1 MASKKRSLSSEEDN
15 PVTKKRILS
24 DENGDP
30 LVNGT
35 TEPTEPAD
43 GDKLENFRKEA
54 IYRRMKHYFREYER
68 SQSRIV
74 ELERKKN
81 TCETGLAAISACW
94 SQLVETIRLLA
105 KPEDLPSKNNGVEE
119 VFDLTAYF
127 EDEDVQ
133 RLQINFENYRNV
145 TQALVSRL
153 VEKGGNTGPNLLTD
167 ELYLKWQNAQTEC
180 AALRSQLDLI
190 RKKLQDSEALAEIYR
205 ENLTAVE
212 NRCERLKSKS
222 VLASHPLSAE
232 TRHDDK
238 GAFSEKISSPIRATD
253 PGGQINGNIDISV
266 DDKPSYWQTIAE
278 ERDRRII
285 ELDRQVTELRKENFD
300 VVCQIKSPSSEL
312 LSETPLYKATI
323 DKMSHLQFS
332 NTELQSDITALKE
345 ELALATEAR
354 VAAEE
359 SIPTDLSQQVQE
371 LRAMITRK
379 DTDISRLREIRDQ
392 QQAELNERKQKDATK
407 MASLEQYKALAD
419 NRHDF
424 IEILKTQL
432 KLSHARLAASTGNED
447 IMTFLLGDQSDVKYT
462 QVLQER
468 LAAAE
473 NELAACRQAMSVYE
487 TDRADAVAAHADVLR
502 QLSQA
507 RVELQKYHSVY
518 GDTSVSAE
526 SSALMERL
534 RQKEEEAHALRLQQS
549 QHAEAETS
557 LYAELDKL
565 SIAWEGLDRQLKN
578 KVFDLSGLEERLVKS
593 GLDRAKSENK
603 YYQAVREKEAI
614 EGERKALQRV
624 IDKHEKIHERSKE
637 MERSLQQQLS
647 ACKQE
652 SEYYL
657 ADLRAADAKLREL
670 QSDNKLLRNTSQ
682 AVEQSLV
689 EIRQRVADLENQL
702 ESKRAQ
708 LRKQDENMAHL
719 KKDHERQLMKQRMAA
734 ATTATK
740 PIKDSELQV
749 QLDEAM
755 SLLKCS
761 TCKQSMRTI
770 VLSKCMHTFCKDC
783 IDARLSTRQRK
794 CPSCNL
800 AFGQND
806 VLQIY
811 FQ

>member
-1 MASKKRSLSSEEDN
+1 MASKKRSLSGEGDN

-24 DENGDP
+24 GENEDP
-30 LVNGT
+30 IVNGT
-35 TEPTEPAD
+35 TDPPEPAD
-43 GDKLENFRKEA
+43 SDKLENFRKEA
-54 IYRRMKHYFREYER
+54 IYRRMKHYFREHER

-74 ELERKKN
+74 ELERRKN
-81 TCETGLAAISACW
+81 TCEAGLAAISACW

-105 KPEDLPSKNNGVEE
+105 KPDDLPSANNGVEE

-127 EDEDVQ
+127 EEEDAQ
-133 RLQINFENYRNV
+133 QLRINFENCRNA
-145 TQALVSRL
+145 THALVSRL
-153 VEKGGNTGPNLLTD
+153 VEMGGNNLLTD
-167 ELYLKWQNAQTEC
+167 ETYLKWQNAQTEC
-180 AALRSQLDLI
+180 AVLRSQLDLI
-190 RKKLQDSEALAEIYR
+190 RKKLQDSEALTEIYR
-205 ENLTAVE
+205 EHLAAAE

-222 VLASHPLSAE
+222 VLASHSLLSTE

-238 GAFSEKISSPIRATD
+238 GALSEKPPSPIHATD
-253 PGGQINGNIDISV
+253 PGGQVNGNIDIPV
-266 DDKPSYWQTIAE
+266 ENNLSYWQTVAE
-278 ERDRRII
+278 ERDRRIA
-285 ELDRQVTELRKENFD
+285 ELDRLVTELRKEKFD
-300 VVCQIKSPSSEL
+300 LVSQVKLPSLEL
-312 LSETPLYKATI
+312 LSDNPHFKAAI
-323 DKMSHLQFS
+323 EKISHLQY
-332 NTELQSDITALKE
+332 NNNELQSDIANLKE

-354 VAAEE
+354 ATAEDA
-359 SIPTDLSQQVQE
+359 IPTDFGQQVQE
-371 LRAMITRK
+371 LKAMIVRK

-407 MASLEQYKALAD
+407 LASLEQYKILAD

-432 KLSHARLAASTGNED
+432 KLSHARLAASTGKED
-447 IMTFLLGDQSDVKYT
+447 VMTFLLGNESDIKYI

-468 LAAAE
+468 LTAAE
-473 NELAACRQAMSVYE
+473 DELAACRQAISAYE
-487 TDRADAVAAHADVLR
+487 TDRADVVAVHADVLR

-578 KVFDLSGLEERLVKS
+578 KIFDLSGLEERLVKS

-614 EGERKALQRV
+614 EGERKSLQRV
-624 IDKHEKIHERSKE
+624 IDKHEKIQERSKE

-657 ADLRAADAKLREL
+657 ADYRATASKLRDMQL
-670 QSDNKLLRNTSQ
+670 DNDRLRNTTQ

-689 EIRQRVADLENQL
+689 DIRQHVADLENQL
-702 ESKRAQ
+702 ESKRAE
-708 LRKQDENMAHL
+708 LRKQDENVAHL
-719 KKDHERQLMKQRMAA
+719 KKEHERQLMKQKISAA
-734 ATTATK
+734 ATATK
-740 PIKDSELQV
+740 PVKDSELQV

>member
-1 MASKKRSLSSEEDN
+1 MTPLRS
-15 PVTKKRILS
+15 
-24 DENGDP
+24 
-30 LVNGT
+30 
-35 TEPTEPAD
+35 
-43 GDKLENFRKEA
+43 F
-54 IYRRMKHYFREYER
+54 
-68 SQSRIV
+68 
-74 ELERKKN
+74 
-81 TCETGLAAISACW
+81 
-94 SQLVETIRLLA
+94 QLVETIRLLA
-105 KPEDLPSKNNGVEE
+105 KPEDLPSTNNGVEE

-133 RLQINFENYRNV
+133 RLNFNFENYRNV
-145 TQALVSRL
+145 TQALVFRL
-153 VEKGGNTGPNLLTD
+153 IEKGGNTSPNLLTD
-167 ELYLKWQNAQTEC
+167 ETYLKWQNAQTEC

-190 RKKLQDSEALAEIYR
+190 RKKLQDSEALAELYR
-205 ENLTAVE
+205 ENLTTAE

-238 GAFSEKISSPIRATD
+238 GVFVEKISSPIRVTD

-266 DDKPSYWQTIAE
+266 DDKLSYWQTIAE
-278 ERDRRII
+278 ERDRRIT
-285 ELDRQVTELRKENFD
+285 ELDRQVTELRKEKFD
-300 VVCQIKSPSSEL
+300 VIKSPSSEL
-312 LSETPLYKATI
+312 LLESPLYKATI
-323 DKMSHLQFS
+323 DKISHIQFS
-332 NTELQSDITALKE
+332 NTELQSDIAALKE
-345 ELALATEAR
+345 ELALAMEAR

-359 SIPTDLSQQVQE
+359 SIPTDLGQQAQE
-371 LRAMITRK
+371 LRTMITRK

-407 MASLEQYKALAD
+407 MASLEQFKALAD
-419 NRHDF
+419 NRHASFLDF

-447 IMTFLLGDQSDVKYT
+447 VMTFLLGDQADVKYA

-468 LAAAE
+468 LATAE
-473 NELAACRQAMSVYE
+473 NELAACRQAMSAYE

-549 QHAEAETS
+549 RHVEAETS

-652 SEYYL
+652 TEYYV

-670 QSDNKLLRNTSQ
+670 QSDNKMFRNTSQ
-682 AVEQSLV
+682 AVEQVLV
-689 EIRQRVADLENQL
+689 DTRQHVGDLENQL
-702 ESKRAQ
+702 ESKKAQ
-708 LRKQDENMAHL
+708 LRKQEETIAHL
-719 KKDHERQLMKQRMAA
+719 NKDHERQLMKQRMAA
-734 ATTATK
+734 AATATK
-740 PIKDSELQV
+740 PVKDSELQV

-755 SLLKCS
+755 VWFSVFN
-761 TCKQSMRTI
+761 R
-770 VLSKCMHTFCKDC
+770 
-783 IDARLSTRQRK
+783 DASIHSPTVSSEMLD
-794 CPSCNL
+794 L
-800 AFGQND
+800 
-806 VLQIY
+806 
-811 FQ
+811 

>member
-1 MASKKRSLSSEEDN
+1 MASKKRSLSGEEDN

-24 DENGDP
+24 DENGEP

-35 TEPTEPAD
+35 TDPPEPAD

-68 SQSRIV
+68 SQSRVV
-74 ELERKKN
+74 ELERRRD

-94 SQLVETIRLLA
+94 SQLVETIRLLV
-105 KPEDLPSKNNGVEE
+105 KPEDLPSTNNGVEE

-127 EDEDVQ
+127 EEEDAQ

-145 TQALVSRL
+145 TLALVSRL
-153 VEKGGNTGPNLLTD
+153 VEMGGNTGFNLLTD
-167 ELYLKWQNAQTEC
+167 ETYLKWQNAQTEC

-190 RKKLQDSEALAEIYR
+190 RKKLQDSEALTENCR
-205 ENLTAVE
+205 EQLNAAE

-222 VLASHPLSAE
+222 VLASHSLSAE
-232 TRHDDK
+232 TRHDK
-238 GAFSEKISSPIRATD
+238 GASSEKISSPIHTTD
-253 PGGQINGNIDISV
+253 LGGHVNGNIDISA
-266 DDKPSYWQTIAE
+266 DDKPSYWQTMAE
-278 ERDRRII
+278 ERDRRIT
-285 ELDRQVTELRKENFD
+285 ELERQVTELRKEKFD
-300 VVCQIKSPSSEL
+300 LVCQIKSPPLEL
-312 LSETPLYKATI
+312 LSETPHFKAAI
-323 DKMSHLQFS
+323 EKISHLQFS
-332 NTELQSDITALKE
+332 NNELQSDIANLKE
-345 ELALATEAR
+345 ELTLATEAR
-354 VAAEE
+354 VTAEDA
-359 SIPTDLSQQVQE
+359 IPTDFGQQVQE
-371 LRAMITRK
+371 LRAMIARK

-468 LAAAE
+468 LTAAE
-473 NELAACRQAMSVYE
+473 EELTACRQAMSAYE
-487 TDRADAVAAHADVLR
+487 TDRADAVAAHTDVLR

-526 SSALMERL
+526 SSALIERL
-534 RQKEEEAHALRLQQS
+534 RQKEEETHALRLQQS

-565 SIAWEGLDRQLKN
+565 SVAWEGLDRQLKN
-578 KVFDLSGLEERLVKS
+578 KVFDLSSLEDRLVKS

-614 EGERKALQRV
+614 EGERKSLQRV
-624 IDKHEKIHERSKE
+624 IDKHEKIQERSKE
-637 MERSLQQQLS
+637 MERSLQQQMS

-657 ADLRAADAKLREL
+657 ADYRATASKLRDMQL
-670 QSDNKLLRNTSQ
+670 DNDRLRNTTQ

-689 EIRQRVADLENQL
+689 DIRQHVADLESQL
-702 ESKRAQ
+702 ESKRTE
-708 LRKQDENMAHL
+708 LRRQDENIAHL
-719 KKDHERQLMKQRMAA
+719 KKDHERQLTKQKMAA
-734 ATTATK
+734 TATATK
-740 PIKDSELQV
+740 PVKDSDLQV

>member
-24 DENGDP
+24 DENGEP
-30 LVNGT
+30 MVNGT
-35 TEPTEPAD
+35 SEPPESTD
-43 GDKLENFRKEA
+43 GDKLEIFRKEA

-68 SQSRIV
+68 SQNRVV

-81 TCETGLAAISACW
+81 TCESGLAAISACW
-94 SQLVETIRLLA
+94 SQLVDAIRLLT
-105 KPEDLPSKNNGVEE
+105 KPEEFPSTINSVEE

-127 EDEDVQ
+127 EDEDAQ
-133 RLQINFENYRNV
+133 QLQINFDNYRNV
-145 TQALVSRL
+145 TFALVSRL
-153 VEKGGNTGPNLLTD
+153 VNTGGITDPNLLTN
-167 ELYLKWQNAQTEC
+167 ETYLKWQNTQTEC

-190 RKKLQDSEALAEIYR
+190 RKKLQDSEALTETYR
-205 ENLTAVE
+205 EQLNAAE

-232 TRHDDK
+232 TTHDDK
-238 GAFSEKISSPIRATD
+238 GASSDKISSPIHTTD
-253 PGGQINGNIDISV
+253 SGGHVNGNIDISA
-266 DDKPSYWQTIAE
+266 DDKPSYWQTMAE
-278 ERDRRII
+278 ERDRRITDL
-285 ELDRQVTELRKENFD
+285 ERQVTELRKENFD
-300 VVCQIKSPSSEL
+300 LTCQIKSPTLEL
-312 LSETPLYKATI
+312 LSETPHFKAAI
-323 DKMSHLQFS
+323 EKISHLRFC
-332 NTELQSDITALKE
+332 NTELQSDIANLKE

-354 VAAEE
+354 ITAEDA
-359 SIPTDLSQQVQE
+359 IPTDFSQQIQE

-407 MASLEQYKALAD
+407 IASLEQYKALAD

-447 IMTFLLGDQSDVKYT
+447 IMTFLLGDQSDLKYT
-462 QVLQER
+462 QALQER
-468 LAAAE
+468 LTAAE
-473 NELAACRQAMSVYE
+473 EELAACRQAMSAYE
-487 TDRADAVAAHADVLR
+487 TDRADAVAAHADTLR

-534 RQKEEEAHALRLQQS
+534 RQKEEETHALRLQQS

-578 KVFDLSGLEERLVKS
+578 KVFDLSSLEDRLVKS

-624 IDKHEKIHERSKE
+624 IDKHEKIQERYKE
-637 MERSLQQQLS
+637 TEQNLQQQIS

-652 SEYYL
+652 SECYL
-657 ADLRAADAKLREL
+657 VDFRATASKLRDMEL
-670 QSDNKLLRNTSQ
+670 DNHRLRNTTQ

-689 EIRQRVADLENQL
+689 DIRQHVADLESQL
-702 ESKRAQ
+702 ESKRTE
-708 LRKQDENMAHL
+708 LRRQDENIAHL
-719 KKDHERQLMKQRMAA
+719 KKDHERQLTKQKMVVAA
-734 ATTATK
+734 TATK
-740 PIKDSELQV
+740 PVKDSELQV

>member
-1 MASKKRSLSSEEDN
+1 MASKKRSLSGEEDN

-30 LVNGT
+30 LLNGT

-54 IYRRMKHYFREYER
+54 IYRRMKHYCREYER
-68 SQSRIV
+68 SKTRIV

-105 KPEDLPSKNNGVEE
+105 KPEDLPSANNGVEE

-133 RLQINFENYRNV
+133 RLKINFENYRNV
-145 TQALVSRL
+145 TQALVFRL
-153 VEKGGNTGPNLLTD
+153 VEKGENAGPNLLTD
-167 ELYLKWQNAQTEC
+167 ETYLKWQNAQTEC

-190 RKKLQDSEALAEIYR
+190 RKKLQDSEALAEVYR
-205 ENLTAVE
+205 DNLATVE

-238 GAFSEKISSPIRATD
+238 GAFSEKISSPTRVTD
-253 PGGQINGNIDISV
+253 LGGQINGNIDISV

-278 ERDRRII
+278 ERDRRIT
-285 ELDRQVTELRKENFD
+285 ELDRQVTELRKEKFD

-312 LSETPLYKATI
+312 LLESPLYKATI
-323 DKMSHLQFS
+323 DKISHIQFS
-332 NTELQSDITALKE
+332 NTELQSDIAALKE

-354 VAAEE
+354 VSAEE
-359 SIPTDLSQQVQE
+359 SIPTDLGQQVQE
-371 LRAMITRK
+371 LRAMINRK

-392 QQAELNERKQKDATK
+392 QQAELNERKQKDSTK
-407 MASLEQYKALAD
+407 MASLEQFKALAD
-419 NRHDF
+419 NRHASF
-424 IEILKTQL
+424 LILFTSLL

-447 IMTFLLGDQSDVKYT
+447 VMTFLLGDQADVKYT

-468 LAAAE
+468 LAAVE
-473 NELAACRQAMSVYE
+473 NELAACRQAMSAYE

-549 QHAEAETS
+549 RHVEAETS

-578 KVFDLSGLEERLVKS
+578 KVLDLSGLEERLVKS

-637 MERSLQQQLS
+637 MERSLQQQLAS
-647 ACKQE
+647 ESEE
-652 SEYYL
+652 SEYYVT
-657 ADLRAADAKLREL
+657 DLRAADAKLREL
-670 QSDNKLLRNTSQ
+670 QSDNKMLHNTSQ
-682 AVEQSLV
+682 AVEQSLGDT
-689 EIRQRVADLENQL
+689 RQHVTDLENQL
-702 ESKRAQ
+702 ESKRMQ
-708 LRKQDENMAHL
+708 LRKQEENIAHL
-719 KKDHERQLMKQRMAA
+719 NKDHERQLIKQRMAA
-734 ATTATK
+734 ATAAK

-749 QLDEAM
+749 QLNEAM
-755 SLLKCS
+755 VWFSVFN
-761 TCKQSMRTI
+761 T
-770 VLSKCMHTFCKDC
+770 
-783 IDARLSTRQRK
+783 DASIHGPTVSPEMLD
-794 CPSCNL
+794 L
-800 AFGQND
+800 
-806 VLQIY
+806 
-811 FQ
+811 